1 MYGYTEAEM
10 NRLEELWGLH
20 NPAIPAAQ
28 PGSQGL
34 ASRAES
40 EKSRRR
46 RSKRLLNRRQRVTF
60 VVQQERREGQWQ

>member
-10 NRLEELWGLH
+10 NQLEELWGLH
-20 NPAIPAAQ
+20 NPNIPAAQ

-34 ASRAES
+34 VPRAES

-60 VVQQERREGQWQ
+60 VVQQERQEDQ